1 MEELF
6 SLKQAVHAACLEMI
20 QQRIQASEGGM
31 QEARESSMADT
42 KSSAGDKHE
51 TARAMAQLELEK
63 QDSALQHLRDMEF
76 ALARID
82 PSQRNERISPG
93 ALVHTNKG
101 LYYVSAA
108 MGKLDM
114 DGAEVLAISMQAPI
128 LVALKAIAVGGT
140 CKFNGQAHTLL
151 GIA

>member
-1 MEELF
+1 MKDLF
-6 SLKQAVHAACLEMI
+6 SLKPAVHAACSEMI
-20 QQRIQASEGGM
+20 HQRILAAKGGM
-31 QEARESSMADT
+31 QETRGSGMADT

-63 QDSALQHLRDMEF
+63 QASALQHLQDMES

-93 ALVHTNKG
+93 ALVHTDKG
-101 LYYVSAA
+101 LYFVSAA
-108 MGKLDM
+108 MGKLDV
-114 DGAEVLAISMQAPI
+114 DGVEVLAISMQAPI
-128 LVALKAIAVGGT
+128 LGALKAIAVGGT
-140 CKFNGQAHTLL
+140 CNFNGQAHTLS